1 MLIRNVLGAV
11 SPGGGKGRL
20 SILIFHRVLPQ
31 VDPLFPQEM
40 DAQRFHTLCTW
51 LAGWFNVLPLD
62 EAVRRLKDGSLPK
75 RALAIT
81 FDDGYA
87 DNFEVAMPILKRHG
101 LCATFFI
108 ATGFLDGG
116 RMWNDT
122 VIESVRLTKLN
133 TLPVQQLGVPGL
145 AEMAV
150 RSVAEKQE
158 AIARI
163 IRAIKYLPVPQR
175 LTLTQELAALAK
187 VTPPTNLMMTGH
199 QVRAMR
205 RAGMQIGAHTVS
217 HPILATL
224 GDVEARDEIQRG
236 KHHLEDLLDEPVTLF
251 AYPNGKPGEDYSP
264 QSVEIVKD
272 LGFEAAVST
281 AWGASNAQ
289 TDHFQIP
296 RFTPWDLN
304 PWRFALRM
312 MVNLKRTEL
321 RLP

>member
-1 MLIRNVLGAV
+1 MLIRTALGMA
-11 SPGGGKGRL
+11 SPGGTRGRL

-40 DAQRFHTLCTW
+40 DAQRFDVLCGW
-51 LAGWFNVLPLD
+51 LAAWFNVLPLD
-62 EAVRRLKDGSLPK
+62 QAVRRLKEGSLPQ

-87 DNFEVAMPILKRHG
+87 DNHDVAMPILKKHG

-122 VIESVRLTKLN
+122 VIESVRLTPQGA
-133 TLPVQQLGVPGL
+133 LPLQQLGVTGL
-145 AEMAV
+145 SEMAV
-150 RSVAEKQE
+150 RTVADKQN
-158 AIARI
+158 AITQI

-175 LTLTQELAALAK
+175 LALTQELAALAQ
-187 VTPPTNLMMTGH
+187 VTPPSDLMMTSA

-217 HPILATL
+217 HPILAKL
-224 GDVEARDEIQRG
+224 SEDEAREEILRG
-236 KHHLEDLLDEPVTLF
+236 KHQLEDLLDEPITLF
-251 AYPNGKPGEDYSP
+251 AYPNGKPGEDYAP
-264 QSVEIVKD
+264 LNAQIVKD

-289 TDHFQIP
+289 TDLFQIP
-296 RFTPWDLN
+296 RFTPWDRS

-312 MVNLKRTEL
+312 MANLTRTES

>member
-1 MLIRNVLGAV
+1 MLIRSALGAV
-11 SPGGGKGRL
+11 SPGGSRGRL
-20 SILIFHRVLPQ
+20 SILIFHRVLPE
-31 VDPLFPQEM
+31 VDLLFPQEM
-40 DAQRFHTLCTW
+40 HARRFDALCAG
-51 LAGWFNVLPLD
+51 LASWFNVLPLD

-87 DNFEVAMPILKRHG
+87 DNHDVAMPILKRHG

-122 VIESVRLTKLN
+122 VIESIRQTSMN
-133 TLPVQQLGVPGL
+133 TLPLQRLGSQGL
-145 AEMAV
+145 GELAV
-150 RSVAEKQE
+150 HSVAEKQNT
-158 AIARI
+158 IGQV
-163 IRAIKYLPVPQR
+163 IRAIKYLPVAQR
-175 LTLTQELAALAK
+175 LALTQELTSLAQ
-187 VTPPTNLMMTGH
+187 VTPPTNLMMTGA

-224 GDVEARDEIQRG
+224 PPPEARDEIRNS

-264 QSVEIVKD
+264 QSVEIAKD

-281 AWGASNAQ
+281 TWGASHAQ
-289 TDHFQIP
+289 TDLFQIP
-296 RFTPWDLN
+296 RFTPWDTGRWL
-304 PWRFALRM
+304 FAARM
-312 MVNLKRTEL
+312 AHNLMR
-321 RLP
+321 

>member
-1 MLIRNVLGAV
+1 MLIRQLLGV
-11 SPGGGKGRL
+11 MSPGGTRGRL

-40 DAQRFHTLCTW
+40 DAQRFDVLCGW
-51 LAGWFNVLPLD
+51 LAAWFNVLPLD
-62 EAVRRLKDGSLPK
+62 QAVRRLKDGSLPK

-87 DNFEVAMPILKRHG
+87 DNHDVAMPILKKHG

-122 VIESVRLTKLN
+122 VIESVRLTARD
-133 TLPVQQLGVPGL
+133 TLSLQQLGVVGL

-150 RSVAEKQE
+150 CSVAEKQA
-158 AIARI
+158 AITQI

-175 LTLTQELAALAK
+175 LALTQQLAALAQ
-187 VTPPTNLMMTGH
+187 VTPPTDLMMTGA

-217 HPILATL
+217 HPILAKL
-224 GDVEARDEIQRG
+224 SDDEMRDEIQRG
-236 KHHLEDLLDEPVTLF
+236 KHQLEDLLDEPITLF
-251 AYPNGKPGEDYSP
+251 AYPNGKPGEDYAA
-264 QSVEIVKD
+264 QSVQIVKD

-281 AWGASNAQ
+281 AWGASGPQ
-289 TDHFQIP
+289 TDLFQIP
-296 RFTPWDLN
+296 RFTPWDRS
-304 PWRFALRM
+304 PWRFALRLM
-312 MVNLKRTEL
+312 ANLTRPET

>member
-1 MLIRNVLGAV
+1 MLIRTLLGAV
-11 SPGGGKGRL
+11 SPAGDRGRL
-20 SILIFHRVLPQ
+20 SILIFHRVLPE

-40 DAQRFHTLCTW
+40 DAQRFDVLCSW
-51 LAGWFNVLPLD
+51 LSQWFNVLPLD
-62 EAVRRLKDGSLPK
+62 EAVRRLKGGSLPK

-87 DNFEVAMPILKRHG
+87 DNHDVAMPVLKKHG

-122 VIESVRLTKLN
+122 VIESVRLTKLH
-133 TLPVQQLGVPGL
+133 TLPLQQLGVSGL

-150 RSVAEKQE
+150 HSVADKQE
-158 AIARI
+158 VITQV

-175 LTLTQELAALAK
+175 LALTQELATLAQ
-187 VTPPTNLMMTGH
+187 VTPPTNLMMTSA

-217 HPILATL
+217 HPILAKLT
-224 GDVEARDEIQRG
+224 DEQAREEIQRG
-236 KHHLEDLLDEPVTLF
+236 KHQLEDLLDEPITLF
-251 AYPNGKPGEDYSP
+251 AYPNGKPGEDYAP
-264 QSVEIVKD
+264 QSIQIVKD

-289 TDHFQIP
+289 TDPFQIP
-296 RFTPWDLN
+296 RFTPWDRS
-304 PWRFALRM
+304 PWRFALRLM
-312 MVNLKRTEL
+312 TNLTRTET

>member
-1 MLIRNVLGAV
+1 MLIRRVLGAV
-11 SPGGGKGRL
+11 SPGGNRGRL

-40 DAQRFHTLCTW
+40 HAQRFDVLCAW
-51 LAGWFNVLPLD
+51 LASWFNVLPLD
-62 EAVRRLKDGSLPK
+62 EAVRRLKDGSLPQ

-87 DNFEVAMPILKRHG
+87 DNHDVAMPILKRHG

-122 VIESVRLTKLN
+122 VIESVRHTPLH
-133 TLPVQQLGVPGL
+133 TLPLLQLGVPGL
-145 AEMAV
+145 GEMAV
-150 RSVAEKQE
+150 GSVAAKQD
-158 AIARI
+158 AITQI
-163 IRAIKYLPVPQR
+163 IRAIKYLAVPQR
-175 LTLTQELAALAK
+175 LTLTQELAVLARA
-187 VTPPTNLMMTGH
+187 TLPTDLMMTGT

-217 HPILATL
+217 HPILAKL
-224 GDVEARDEIQRG
+224 SDEQAIEEIRNS

-264 QSVEIVKD
+264 SSVQIAKD

-289 TDHFQIP
+289 TDLFQIP
-296 RFTPWDLN
+296 RFTPWDTGR
-304 PWRFALRM
+304 WQFAARM
-312 MVNLKRTEL
+312 AHNLMRHD
-321 RLP
+321 

>member
-1 MLIRNVLGAV
+1 MLIRAALGVA
-11 SPGGGKGRL
+11 SPGGTRGRL

-40 DAQRFHTLCTW
+40 DAQRFDVLCGW
-51 LAGWFNVLPLD
+51 LGEWFNVLPLD
-62 EAVRRLKDGSLPK
+62 QAVRRLKDGSLPQ

-87 DNFEVAMPILKRHG
+87 DNHDVAMPILKKHG
-101 LCATFFI
+101 LCAMFFI

-122 VIESVRLTKLN
+122 VIEAVRLTKLR
-133 TLPVQQLGVPGL
+133 TLPLQQLGVPGL
-145 AEMAV
+145 VEMAV
-150 RSVAEKQE
+150 QSVARKQE
-158 AIARI
+158 AITQI

-175 LTLTQELAALAK
+175 LALTQELAALAQ
-187 VTPPTNLMMTGH
+187 VTPPTNLMMTSD

-217 HPILATL
+217 HPILAKLSEHETR
-224 GDVEARDEIQRG
+224 EEIQRS
-236 KHHLEDLLDEPVTLF
+236 KHQLEDLLDEPITLF
-251 AYPNGKPGEDYSP
+251 AYPNGKPGEDYAAHNV
-264 QSVEIVKD
+264 QIVKD

-281 AWGASNAQ
+281 AWGASSAQ
-289 TDHFQIP
+289 TDLFQVP
-296 RFTPWDLN
+296 RFTPWDQS

-312 MVNLKRTEL
+312 ATNLTRTEL

>member
-1 MLIRNVLGAV
+1 MLIRRLLSVM
-11 SPGGGKGRL
+11 SPGASRGRL
-20 SILIFHRVLPQ
+20 SILIFHRVLPE

-40 DAQRFHTLCTW
+40 HAQRFDALCAW
-51 LAGWFNVLPLD
+51 LSSWFNVLPLD
-62 EAVRRLKDGSLPK
+62 EAVRRLKDGSLPQ

-87 DNFEVAMPILKRHG
+87 DNHDVAMPILKKHG

-122 VIESVRLTKLN
+122 VIESVRQTKLHA
-133 TLPVQQLGVPGL
+133 LPMQQLGVPGL

-150 RSVAEKQE
+150 RSVVEKQE
-158 AIARI
+158 AITRI

-175 LTLTQELAALAK
+175 LKLTQELAALAR
-187 VTPPTNLMMTGH
+187 VTLPTNLMMTSA

-217 HPILATL
+217 HPILAKLTSE
-224 GDVEARDEIQRG
+224 EAREEIQRG
-236 KHHLEDLLDEPVTLF
+236 KHHLEDLLDEPITLF
-251 AYPNGKPGEDYSP
+251 AYPNGKPGEDYAL

-281 AWGASNAQ
+281 AWGASSAQ
-289 TDHFQIP
+289 TDPFQIP
-296 RFTPWDLN
+296 RFTPWDLS

-312 MVNLKRTEL
+312 MANLKRTEL